1 MKRTLAFFRSLVIL
15 IVLLAASRGAHAS
28 HVLGA
33 DLYYTWLSGDTYEIT
48 LVLYG
53 DCSGSSFS
61 QLQSTAPQICIKR
74 GTTQVATISLA
85 IQAPTAGVDIT
96 PVCPGAGNTTCQS
109 SSSSIPGIKKFVY
122 KANYT
127 LPAPTVSNCWQFCYL
142 GGFTSGTNSG
152 RSNAITN
159 ITGPGGTSMQLVDT
173 LDNSVHPNNSSAQF
187 TVIPTPFFCINT
199 PSSFNPGCVDPNGDV
214 LDIALIPAKNGP
226 GSGCNMGG
234 NVTYTGTAWTP
245 PATPVSGATP
255 LRVVAGSFNFNPS
268 TGQLNFTPNAIQ
280 RATVVYNVREFRGGV
295 FVGNC
300 QREMNFL
307 VQNCTNPPPGGGLD
321 STTGGAINGTDSFVM
336 CTNSGPFS
344 LYMNPTAAVP
354 TNSITVTWTGLPA
367 GAVINVVGNGTR
379 TPHVTFSWTSN
390 GVAPGLY
397 VVYMTFTD
405 NNCPLAGTTTKA
417 ITINITPVP
426 TIITNIVAPATCVR
440 KAAVNIVP
448 GGTGAPWTITVSGPP
463 PASPPHTLT
472 GVMGAVIDSLLPGTY
487 VLNISSA
494 VASACNSSATV
505 TIVATP
511 TTPGLTS
518 NSPVCQ
524 DSTLRLYATD
534 TGSGL
539 SYSWQGPNGFSDI
552 SQNPVLTPAT
562 LAASGVYTLTVT
574 NALTGCVTSDVI
586 SVTIKPSP
594 AVPVVTSNAPICDG
608 AALNLHAASN
618 SGATYSWN
626 GPGGFTSNVQHPVIS
641 PASTASTGSYTVVAT
656 LAGCPSL
663 PGVGTFTVFPIPPA
677 PMPIDTSYCQKEMS
691 GPLTAIGD
699 NLLWYTSGT
708 GAPAAPVPFTDTM
721 PGIYSWN
728 VTQTINNCESPQAQ
742 VNVEILYVP
751 VFTVAGRTPICIGD
765 SIVLAYSGPPLNNPT
780 YSWTLPAN
788 TMIVDGIYDAATAYV
803 RFDTANTQRVTLEAG
818 NYNGRCRA
826 SATIPVVVQDPPM
839 SDFYVKPEFCIGDTV
854 LVALTSRTE
863 EAKVFTWDFDGGTV
877 VSANSNSGGPY
888 RMFWTDPGKHIIKMT
903 TTSDIGCKTPP
914 VFDTFNVRDNPSST
928 ILINGTNGPKYCVDD
943 TITLYVKN
951 AEAPNKY
958 TWAPEHSFKTDMAP
972 LSDNNSIVRATLE
985 ANTNGTGRGTVEFTV
1000 TVTDPFGCSS
1010 EGKIDVAAES
1020 CCNVVFPNAFSPNG
1034 DTHNDVFRPL
1044 SQAAFKRYHVFRI
1057 VNRWGQPVFQSS
1069 NSNDAWDGTMNG
1081 VPQEVGVYFYY
1092 LKYDCNG
1099 KTMEEKGDVTLVR

>member
-1 MKRTLAFFRSLVIL
+1 MNRTLFYLRRLVMSIA
-15 IVLLAASRGAHAS
+15 LLAGSYAANAS

-33 DLYYTWLSGDTYEIT
+33 DLYYTWISGDTYEIT

-53 DCSGSSFS
+53 DCSGASFS
-61 QLQSTAPQICIKR
+61 YFATTAPQICIKR
-74 GTTQVATISLA
+74 GTAQIATISLA

-142 GGFTSGTNSG
+142 GGYTAGTNSG
-152 RSNAITN
+152 RSSAITN
-159 ITGPGGTSMQLVDT
+159 MVNPGNTSMQLVDT
-173 LDNSVHPNNSSAQF
+173 LDNSVHANNSSTQF

-199 PSSFNPGCVDPNGDV
+199 PCSFNPGCVDPNGDV
-214 LDIALIPAKNGP
+214 FDVSLIPAKNGP

-234 NVTYTGTAWTP
+234 NVTYTGTAWNP
-245 PATPVSGATP
+245 PNTPVSGATP
-255 LRVVAGSFNFNPS
+255 LRVVAGTFLFNPS
-268 TGQLNFTPNAIQ
+268 TGQLDFTPNATQ

-307 VQNCTNPPPGGGLD
+307 VQNCTNPPPSGGLD
-321 STTGGAINGTDSFVM
+321 STAGGAINGADSFIM

-344 LYMNPTAAVP
+344 LYMNPTASVS
-354 TNSITVTWTGLPA
+354 TNSVTVTWTGLPA
-367 GAVINVVGNGTR
+367 GAVMSVVGNGT
-379 TPHVTFSWTSN
+379 TNPHVTFSWTSN
-390 GVAPGLY
+390 GVPPGLY
-397 VVYMTFTD
+397 VIYLTFTD

-426 TIITNIVAPATCVR
+426 TIATSIVAPATCVR
-440 KAAVNIVP
+440 KAAVNIIP
-448 GGTGAPWTITVSGPP
+448 GGTGAPWNITVST
-463 PASPPHTLT
+463 SPPHTLS
-472 GVMGAVIDSLLPGTY
+472 GVTGAVIDSLLPGTY
-487 VLNISSA
+487 VLDISSS

-505 TIVATP
+505 TVIATP

-518 NSPVCQ
+518 NSPICQ

-534 TGSGL
+534 TGLGL
-539 SYSWQGPNGFSDI
+539 SYAWQGPGGFTNT
-552 SQNPVLTPAT
+552 SQNPVLSPAPLT
-562 LAASGVYTLTVT
+562 ATGVYTLTVT
-574 NALTGCVTSDVI
+574 NSVTGCVTSDTI
-586 SVTIKPSP
+586 HVTIKPQP

-608 AALNLHAASN
+608 TSLNLHAAST

-626 GPGGFTSNVQHPVIS
+626 GPAGFTSNVQHPVIS
-641 PASTASTGSYTVVAT
+641 PAPTAATGTYTVIAT

-677 PMPIDTSYCQKEMS
+677 PMPIDTSYCQKEMA
-691 GPLTAIGD
+691 GPMIANGD
-699 NLLWYTSGT
+699 NLLWYVSGSGSGT
-708 GAPAAPVPFTDTM
+708 APIPPTDTT
-721 PGIYSWN
+721 PGTYSWY
-728 VTQTINNCESPQAQ
+728 VTQTVNNCESPQAQ
-742 VNVEILYVP
+742 LNVEILYVP
-751 VFTVAGRTPICIGD
+751 VFNVAGRSPICLGD
-765 SIVLAYSGPPLNNPT
+765 SIILSYSGPVLNNPT
-780 YSWTLPAN
+780 YSWTLPVN
-788 TMIVDGIYDAATAYV
+788 TAIVDGIYNAANAYV
-803 RFDTANTQRVTLEAG
+803 RFDTANTQRITLEAG

-826 SATIPVVVQDPPM
+826 SAMIPIEIQDPPM
-839 SDFYVKPEFCIGDTV
+839 SDFYIKPEFCIGDTV
-854 LVALTSRTE
+854 TVALAHRSE
-863 EAKVFTWDFDGGTV
+863 EAKVFGWDFDGATV

-888 RMFWTDPGKHIIKMT
+888 RLFWNDPGKHIIKLE

-914 VFDTFNVRDNPSST
+914 VFDTFNVRDNPSAT
-928 ILINGTNGPKYCVDD
+928 ILFSAASGAKFCIDD

-958 TWAPEHSFKTDMAP
+958 TWAPEHSFRTDMAP

-985 ANTNGTGRGTVEFTV
+985 GTANGAGQGTVEFTV
-1000 TVTDPFGCSS
+1000 TVTDPFGCSNN
-1010 EGKIDVAAES
+1010 EKLTVGVES
-1020 CCNVVFPNAFSPNG
+1020 CCNVVFPSAFSPNG

-1044 SQAAFKRYHVFRI
+1044 SQADFKRYHIFRI

-1092 LKYDCNG
+1092 LKYDCGG
-1099 KTMEEKGDVTLVR
+1099 KTMEAKGDVTLVR